1 MSSNPCEVSAA
12 ASEAAGREL
21 SKRETPS
28 GSSEPDVGEFTMEGS
43 LGRGGGLGAHSTTH
57 DRARRHHHVG
67 SPKGL
72 EGGRGARV
80 NGHACQFVPALRR
93 MSTATEC
100 VVTVLNERRAALERS
115 HQAVEAVAGVTEA
128 RHDVAELVELL
139 VEGADD
145 DRHLAALGRLAH
157 GLEAF

>member
-28 GSSEPDVGEFTMEGS
+28 GSEPDVGEFTMTVDSGEAW
-43 LGRGGGLGAHSTTH
+43 LGAHSTTH

-67 SPKGL
+67 VPKGL

-80 NGHACQFVPALRR
+80 NGHACKFGSALRQ
-93 MSTATEC
+93 MSTETEC
-100 VVTVLNERRAALERS
+100 VVTERKGACGS
-115 HQAVEAVAGVTEA
+115 VTP
-128 RHDVAELVELL
+128 
-139 VEGADD
+139 
-145 DRHLAALGRLAH
+145 GR
-157 GLEAF
+157 